1 MKMPLNLNWN
11 WVLVVVGAVMV
22 LVEVVLG
29 GFAGFDLVLIGSSF
43 VLGGTLGLLTGSAT
57 AGFVTAS
64 VLCVLYI
71 VTGRRWVR
79 ARLKRPGVATNTD
92 ALIGQRALVKVA
104 LSAHHPGQVSLRG
117 EVWRAC
123 PAADEP
129 GPLEPGT
136 EVMVEGVD
144 GVTLSVRRIP

>member
-1 MKMPLNLNWN
+1 MQLNWN
-11 WVLVVVGAVMV
+11 WVLVVAGAVMV
-22 LVEVVLG
+22 LIEAALG

-43 VLGGTLGLLTGSAT
+43 VLGGALGLLTHSAA

-71 VTGRRWVR
+71 AAGRRWVR
-79 ARLKRPGVATNTD
+79 ARLKRPGIATNTD
-92 ALIGQRALVKVA
+92 ALIGQRGLVTQA
-104 LSAHHPGQVSLRG
+104 LSVHQPGQVSLRG
-117 EVWRAC
+117 EVWRAR

-129 GPLEPGT
+129 GTLEAGA

-144 GVTLSVRRIP
+144 GVTLNVRRIQ

>member
-1 MKMPLNLNWN
+1 MQLNWN
-11 WVLVVVGAVMV
+11 WVLVVAGAVMV
-22 LVEVVLG
+22 LIEAALG

-43 VLGGTLGLLTGSAT
+43 VLGGALGLLTHSAA

-71 VTGRRWVR
+71 AAGRRWVR
-79 ARLKRPGVATNTD
+79 ARLKRPGLASNTD
-92 ALIGQRALVKVA
+92 ALIGQHALVKQT
-104 LSAHHPGQVSLRG
+104 LSAHQPGQVSLRG

-144 GVTLSVRRIP
+144 GVTLSVRRIK

>member
-1 MKMPLNLNWN
+1 MPLNLNWN
-11 WVLVVVGAVMV
+11 WVLVVVGAVLV

-43 VLGGTLGLLTGSAT
+43 AVGGILGLLAHSAA
-57 AGFVTAS
+57 AGVVTAS

-71 VTGRRWVR
+71 VAGRRWVR
-79 ARLKRPGVATNTD
+79 ARLKRPGLVSNTD
-92 ALIGQRALVKVA
+92 ALIGQRAMVKQA
-104 LSAHHPGQVSLRG
+104 LSAHQPGQVSLRG

-144 GVTLSVRRIP
+144 GVTLTVRRIR

>member
-1 MKMPLNLNWN
+1 MHLNWN
-11 WVLVVVGAVMV
+11 WVLVVAGAAMV

-43 VLGGTLGLLTGSAT
+43 VLGGALGLLLHSAA
-57 AGFVTAS
+57 AGFVIAS

-71 VTGRRWVR
+71 VAGRRWVR
-79 ARLKRPGVATNTD
+79 ARLKRPGIATNTD
-92 ALIGQRALVKVA
+92 ALIGQRALVKQA
-104 LSAHHPGQVSLRG
+104 LSAHQPGQVSLRG

-129 GPLEPGT
+129 GPLEPGA
-136 EVMVEGVD
+136 EVVVESVD
-144 GVTLSVRRIP
+144 GVTLSVRRIQ

>member
-1 MKMPLNLNWN
+1 
-11 WVLVVVGAVMV
+11 VLV
-22 LVEVVLG
+22 LVEVTLG

-43 VLGGTLGLLTGSAT
+43 VLGGALGLLMGSAT

-71 VTGRRWVR
+71 VVGRRWVR
-79 ARLKRPGVATNTD
+79 TRLKRHGVATNTD
-92 ALIGQRALVKVA
+92 ALIGQRAMVKQA
-104 LSAHHPGQVSLRG
+104 LSAHQPGQVSLRG

-129 GPLEPGT
+129 GTIEPGV
-136 EVMVEGVD
+136 EVLVEGVD
-144 GVTLSVRRIP
+144 GVTLTVRRIP

>member
-1 MKMPLNLNWN
+1 MPLNLNWN

-22 LVEVVLG
+22 LVEAALG

-43 VLGGTLGLLTGSAT
+43 VLGGGLGLLTGSAT
-57 AGFVTAS
+57 VGFVTAS

-71 VTGRRWVR
+71 VAGRRWVR
-79 ARLKRPGVATNTD
+79 ARLKRPGLASNTD
-92 ALIGQRALVKVA
+92 ALIGQKALVKQA

-117 EVWRAC
+117 EVWRAV

-136 EVMVEGVD
+136 EVTVETVD
-144 GVTLSVRRIP
+144 GVTLSVRRIQ